1 MGGKIRV
8 KSRPGH
14 GSNFSLHLR
23 VQTTNL
29 SAVPQHP
36 SPALGLAPSHAV
48 SSGALAPGPVPAL
61 PCARPGSTDYRA
73 RVLLVEDNLV
83 NRQVAVSFLQR
94 LGCLVS
100 ESENGQMALE
110 QLHLQEFD
118 LVLMDINMPVMDGLA
133 ATRAIRAMPGK
144 VASLPVLVLTADAM
158 AESQAQSLA
167 AGANGFLTKPLQF
180 AQLQACLAQY
190 TGLEPIATPDQNP
203 GG

>member
-1 MGGKIRV
+1 M
-8 KSRPGH
+8 S
-14 GSNFSLHLR
+14 
-23 VQTTNL
+23 
-29 SAVPQHP
+29 
-36 SPALGLAPSHAV
+36 
-48 SSGALAPGPVPAL
+48 AL
-61 PCARPGSTDYRA
+61 PCARPGSFGYRA
-73 RVLLVEDNLV
+73 RVLLVEDNSV
-83 NRQVAVSFLQR
+83 NRQAAVSFLQR

>member
-1 MGGKIRV
+1 M
-8 KSRPGH
+8 
-14 GSNFSLHLR
+14 
-23 VQTTNL
+23 
-29 SAVPQHP
+29 
-36 SPALGLAPSHAV
+36 
-48 SSGALAPGPVPAL
+48 PAL
-61 PCARPGSTDYRA
+61 PCARPGSFGYRA
-73 RVLLVEDNLV
+73 RVLLVEDNSV
-83 NRQVAVSFLQR
+83 NRQVAVGFLQR

-100 ESENGQMALE
+100 EFENGQMALE